1 MLEDYIY
8 YRSVGLSKGYNKKN
22 MEIVAGLWDRTGANS
37 MQCPKCKSKMIM
49 IQTEPINDSNNP
61 YVPYDSIIEC
71 TKCGYSIKAES
82 FTILGSV
89 KNFDL
94 KNIEIASWSPSG
106 SRVISNYE
114 HVLDYDEL
122 KKLKDSAELKEFL
135 VVNEQV
141 IQIIG

>member
-1 MLEDYIY
+1 
-8 YRSVGLSKGYNKKN
+8 LSKGYNKKN
-22 MEIVAGLWDRTGANS
+22 MEIVAGLWNRNS
-37 MQCPKCKSKMIM
+37 ADSMKCPKCGSKMIL
-49 IQTEPINDSNNP
+49 IQTDPISDSFNP
-61 YVPYDSIIEC
+61 YVAYDSIIEC
-71 TKCGYSIKAES
+71 TKCGFNISAES

-94 KNIEIASWSPSG
+94 KNIEIASWGPSG

-122 KKLKDSAELKEFL
+122 KRLKESSELKEFL
-135 VVNEQV
+135 VVNKQV